1 MTKLENALVWLYVK
15 TWGKFGDHVIVEKD
29 LWNFHDH
36 DLETAI
42 MSIAYPRKRKKSKPE
57 RVQAL
62 TNLIMEK
69 FEQGG
74 LTAFREWSG
83 EIHDQ
88 IIETLP
94 EAAEQK
100 NNGKHVEKICIIF
113 LQI

>member
-1 MTKLENALVWLYVK
+1 M
-15 TWGKFGDHVIVEKD
+15 IVEKD
-29 LWNFHDH
+29 LWIFHDH

-42 MSIAYPRKRKKSKPE
+42 MSIAYPRKRKKSKSE

-62 TNLIMEK
+62 TDLIIEK

-88 IIETLP
+88 IIDTLP
-94 EAAEQK
+94 EGVEQK
-100 NNGKHVEKICIIF
+100 NNGKHLKIC
-113 LQI
+113 L